1 MKMLK
6 AVMVVGLLY
15 VGLLVA
21 CTPDTAREEC
31 KPPRCIVYGLTLS
44 PSGIDPHINQSS
56 ELGIVLR
63 QVYDTLVYRHPQ
75 SNAFV
80 SGLAER
86 WDISADGLV
95 YTFYLKQG
103 VTFHDGEPFNAQAVA
118 RNIDRI
124 LDPALASQR
133 AKLLLGTFER
143 YEVVD
148 AFTIRFILSQPYS
161 ALLDGLSQVYLG
173 IASPKALDAYKEDVT
188 RYQFHQVGS
197 GAFRFVEYLP
207 ENRIVIERV
216 QDYAWK
222 PEFYGDVPEGAVE
235 RVEFRF
241 YRDPAVR
248 LSALESGTAHI
259 MGEILP
265 TDARGATSNE
275 RLKLYPVSIPGQ
287 PLQFYFNTKKAPT
300 DRLQVRQALIYAINR
315 TLLSEA
321 VFQGFSP
328 MAWGA
333 LSAVTTYYAPSQ
345 QGMYAY
351 DLASAQTL
359 LAEAGYQDSDGDGV
373 LDLNGE
379 PLTLTIV
386 QPPWGL
392 VPQVVQLLQDQWRS
406 IGVRVNV
413 EPVTGFVALTEK
425 VREGDYNLVSF
436 DTFGLDPSF
445 LNARFL
451 SDGAVN
457 WTGYADS
464 ELDSWLRRAAS
475 ETSDEAREQL
485 YGLAQERIMSQAL
498 ILPIRDYVNINAA
511 VSNISGLIYDPYGWF
526 PLLYGVVYQN

>member
-6 AVMVVGLLY
+6 VMAVVGLL
-15 VGLLVA
+15 VGVLVA
-21 CTPDTAREEC
+21 CTPEVAQERC
-31 KPPRCIVYGLTLS
+31 SPPRCIVYGLTLS

-75 SNAFV
+75 SKAFV

-86 WDISADGLV
+86 WEVSADGLA
-95 YTFYLKQG
+95 YTFYLKRG
-103 VTFHDGEPFNAQAVA
+103 VQFHDGTPFNAQAVA

-124 LDPALASQR
+124 LDPAIASQR
-133 AKLLLGTFER
+133 ARFLLGTFAR

-148 AFTIRFILSQPYS
+148 EYTIRFIMSQPYS
-161 ALLDGLSQVYLG
+161 ALLDGLSQVYLA
-173 IASPKALDAYKEDVT
+173 IASPKALDAYQEDVT

-207 ENRIVIERV
+207 EDRIVIERV
-216 QDYAWK
+216 ANYAWK
-222 PEFYGDVPEGAVE
+222 PEFYGDVPQGAIE

-241 YRDPAVR
+241 YRDPSTR

-275 RLKLYPVSIPGQ
+275 RLRLYPVSVPGQ
-287 PLQFYFNTKKAPT
+287 PLQFYFNTKQAPT

-333 LSAVTTYYAPSQ
+333 LSAVTAYYAPSQ
-345 QGMYAY
+345 QGTYAY

-359 LAEAGYQDSDGDGV
+359 LTEAGYQDSDGDNM
-373 LDLNGE
+373 LDLDGE
-379 PLTLTIV
+379 PLTITIV

-425 VREGDYNLVSF
+425 VREGKYHLVSF

-451 SDGAVN
+451 SDGALN

-464 ELDSWLRRAAS
+464 ELDGWLRRAAS
-475 ETSDEAREQL
+475 ETSEEARAEL
-485 YGLAQERIMSQAL
+485 YRLAQERIMAQAL
-498 ILPIRDYVNINAA
+498 ILPIRDYVNVNAA
-511 VSNISGLIYDPYGWF
+511 VSNISGLVYDPYGWF
-526 PLLYGVVYQN
+526 PLLYAVVYQE